1 MISNCVAGRV
11 VRRMDETIKVCSFSC
26 GEEYLELNSFIVE
39 DATFYQRELLAVT
52 YLMEDLGELIAYFSL
67 ANDRIGIEDF
77 DSTNLYNKFRRK
89 SFVNAKRIKHYP
101 AVKICRL
108 GVCEEK
114 QQSGIGTSILD
125 YIKLDFYHANKTGCR
140 YLTVDAHQEAVPF
153 YRKNGFRP
161 LRDLDPISKED
172 TVLMYFDLTA
182 LKQI

>member
-1 MISNCVAGRV
+1 MQTLFDMISNCVAGRV

-26 GEEYLELNSFIVE
+26 GEEYSELNSFIVE

-125 YIKLDFYHANKTGCR
+125 FCVGHSSVGRARLKASFHGTDRASDVKIGKKLSDGLPKRSF
-140 YLTVDAHQEAVPF
+140 
-153 YRKNGFRP
+153 
-161 LRDLDPISKED
+161 
-172 TVLMYFDLTA
+172 
-182 LKQI
+182 